1 MMYFRNWAMVWL
13 KPHGL
18 AAGMRSSMDISTSMI
33 VVVVSH
39 NWENP
44 IYPNHTLCSTWFDGT
59 KVRITII
66 GAPVSTIAIVCAT
79 S

>member
-1 MMYFRNWAMVWL
+1 MLYFRNWAMVGL

-18 AAGMRSSMDISTSMI
+18 ADGMRCSMDISTSMV

-44 IYPNHTLCSTWFDGT
+44 TYPNQPLCSTWFDGT
-59 KVRITII
+59 KVPIAII
-66 GAPVSTIAIVCAT
+66 GAPISTIAIVCAT